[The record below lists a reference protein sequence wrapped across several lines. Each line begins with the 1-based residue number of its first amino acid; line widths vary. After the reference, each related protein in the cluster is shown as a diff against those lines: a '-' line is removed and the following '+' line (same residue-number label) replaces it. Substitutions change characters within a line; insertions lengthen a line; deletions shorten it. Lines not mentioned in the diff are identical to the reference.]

1 MKRPIVN
8 ILKDRRL
15 NLRKVKS
22 NPIKNKVNKAPIKTP
37 TRPFAI
43 KVPSGRD
50 NIKVVMKK
58 IEIIAKNIRINV
70 K

>member
-22 NPIKNKVNKAPIKTP
+22 NPIKNKVNKAPINTP
-37 TRPFAI
+37 TRPFAS